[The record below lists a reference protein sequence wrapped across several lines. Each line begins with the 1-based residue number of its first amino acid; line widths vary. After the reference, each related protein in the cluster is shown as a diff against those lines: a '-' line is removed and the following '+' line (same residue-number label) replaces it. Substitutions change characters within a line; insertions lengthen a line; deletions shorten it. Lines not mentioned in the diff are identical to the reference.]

1 MFDVFFSP
9 QMVGPAQVASP
20 SAHKPAPVVES
31 WLKLIPD
38 LRVIA
43 PQPVDLDDI
52 ALAHDR
58 DWALDVLIGQADNGF
73 GNRSLELAA
82 SLKHTNGAMLAAAL
96 AAKRHG
102 IAIAPCSGF
111 HHASWAMA
119 ADFCTFNGLMIT
131 ARVLL
136 EGGSASRVGIL
147 DADMHY
153 GDGTD
158 EIIAVLG
165 ESRVQH
171 YSVGEH
177 FHDPADAARFLAEL
191 PELVDSFAGCDVLLY
206 QAGADPHIDDP
217 LGGWLSTEDL
227 FRRDYAVFQQCR
239 RHGIPVAWNLA
250 GGYQKPLRKVLDIHD
265 NTLRAAKMVWS
276 RTAA

>member
-1 MFDVFFSP
+1 MFDVYFSP
-9 QMVGPAQVASP
+9 QMVGPEQSRSP
-20 SAHKPAPVVES
+20 SAHKPAAVVES

-38 LRVIA
+38 LRVMA
-43 PQPVDLDDI
+43 PPPVDLDDI
-52 ALAHDR
+52 SLTHDR
-58 DWALDVLIGQADNGF
+58 DWAADVLTGQADNGF
-73 GNRSLELAA
+73 GNRSREIAGTLC
-82 SLKHTNGAMLAAAL
+82 HTSGAMLAAAL

-102 IAIAPCSGF
+102 MGIAPCSGF
-111 HHASWAMA
+111 HHAGWASA
-119 ADFCTFNGLMIT
+119 EDFCTFNGLMIT

-136 EGGSASRVGIL
+136 EGGSATRVGIL

-153 GDGTD
+153 GNGTD

-165 ESRVQH
+165 EARVQH

-177 FHDPADAARFLAEL
+177 FHHRADAVRFLAEL
-191 PELVDSFAGCDVLLY
+191 PDLVDSFVGCDVLLY

-227 FRRDYAVFQQCR
+227 FRRDYAVFQRCR

-250 GGYQKPLRKVLDIHD
+250 GGYQTPLRKILDIHD
-265 NTLRAAKMVWS
+265 NTLRAAKIVWS
-276 RTAA
+276 RTTS

>member
-1 MFDVFFSP
+1 MFDVYYTP
-9 QMVGPAQVASP
+9 QMVGPEQTASP
-20 SAHKPAPVVES
+20 SAHKPAAVVES
-31 WLKLIPD
+31 WLKLVPD

-43 PQPVDLDDI
+43 PRPVDLDDI

-73 GNRSLELAA
+73 GNRSREIAA
-82 SLKHTNGAMLAAAL
+82 TLPYTSGAMLASAHAAMC
-96 AAKRHG
+96 HG

-111 HHASWAMA
+111 HHASWALA
-119 ADFCTFNGLMIT
+119 ADYCTFNGLMIT

-136 EGGSASRVGIL
+136 QGGSATRIGIL

-158 EIIAVLG
+158 DIIAALG
-165 ESRVQH
+165 ETRVQH

-177 FHDPADAARFLAEL
+177 FHHPADAARFLEEL
-191 PELVDSFAGCDVLLY
+191 PGLVDSFAGCDVLLY

-227 FRRDYAVFQQCR
+227 FRRDYAVFLQCR

-265 NTLRAAKMVWS
+265 NTLRAAKIVWS
-276 RTAA
+276 RAHG

>member
-1 MFDVFFSP
+1 MFDVYFSP
-9 QMVGPAQVASP
+9 QMVGPEQSRSP
-20 SAHKPAPVVES
+20 SAHKPAAVVDS

-38 LRVIA
+38 LRVMA
-43 PQPVDLDDI
+43 PPPVDLDDI
-52 ALAHDR
+52 SLAHDR
-58 DWALDVLIGQADNGF
+58 DWAADVLTGQADNGF
-73 GNRSLELAA
+73 GNRSREIAGTLC
-82 SLKHTNGAMLAAAL
+82 HTSGAMLAAAL

-102 IAIAPCSGF
+102 MGIAPCSGF
-111 HHASWAMA
+111 HHAGWASA
-119 ADFCTFNGLMIT
+119 EDFCTFNGLMIT

-136 EGGSASRVGIL
+136 QGGSATRVGIL

-171 YSVGEH
+171 YTVGEH
-177 FHDPADAARFLAEL
+177 FHQPADAARFLAEL

-217 LGGWLSTEDL
+217 LGGWLTTEDL

-265 NTLRAAKMVWS
+265 NTLRAAKIVWS
-276 RTAA
+276 RLTG